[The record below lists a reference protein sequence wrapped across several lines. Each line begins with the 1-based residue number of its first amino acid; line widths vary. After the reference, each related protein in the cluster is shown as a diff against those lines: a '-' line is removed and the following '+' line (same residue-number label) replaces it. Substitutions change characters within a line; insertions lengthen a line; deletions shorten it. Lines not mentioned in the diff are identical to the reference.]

1 MSEGKRK
8 LKSIGRIFLLIVI
21 SLLIGTTVY
30 SWNARTLT
38 GNAMPMP
45 FGLGMSVVLSG
56 SMEPELSVNDLVIVR
71 EAEHYQV
78 GDTVVYQ
85 DGSSLVI
92 HKIISIDGEEVV
104 TKGVANNVADEPIK
118 LSAIKGKAVVHIPL
132 VGAAVRFLKTT
143 AGTALLI
150 VAAIVLFE
158 LPYLRKRKKA
168 EEDIEKIKE
177 EIRKLKDDSDDS
189 NESQQ

>member
-1 MSEGKRK
+1 MSDAKRRA
-8 LKSIGRIFLLIVI
+8 KSIGRIVLLVAI

-45 FGLGMSVVLSG
+45 FGLGISVVLSG

-71 EAEHYQV
+71 EAEQYAV
-78 GDTVVYQ
+78 GETVVYQ

-104 TKGVANNVADEPIK
+104 TKGVANDAADDPIA
-118 LSAIKGKAVVHIPL
+118 LSAIKGKAIAHIPFI
-132 VGAAVRFLKTT
+132 GAVVRFLKSTV
-143 AGTALLI
+143 GTALLI
-150 VAAIVLFE
+150 VAAIALFE
-158 LPYLRKRKKA
+158 LPYLQKRKKA
-168 EEDIEKIKE
+168 EEDKEKIKE
-177 EIRKLKDDSDDS
+177 EIRKLKG
-189 NESQQ
+189 ESSQ